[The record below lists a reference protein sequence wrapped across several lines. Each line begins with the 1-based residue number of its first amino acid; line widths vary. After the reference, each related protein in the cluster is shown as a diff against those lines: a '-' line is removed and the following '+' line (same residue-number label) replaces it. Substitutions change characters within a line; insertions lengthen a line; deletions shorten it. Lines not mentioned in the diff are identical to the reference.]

1 MHQKMKQ
8 LAGFQVC
15 QREEESAG
23 AGIAPTWPWMVSGRR
38 EERESHRGISKGLMY
53 VVQRPVLSLMRGF
66 MSHPASLKILSNG
79 TKHAHTRSF
88 FFV

>member
-23 AGIAPTWPWMVSGRR
+23 AGIALTWPWMVSGRR
-38 EERESHRGISKGLMY
+38 EERESHRGISKGLMLRGAEGCAQPNEGIY
-53 VVQRPVLSLMRGF
+53 V
-66 MSHPASLKILSNG
+66 ASCESENP
-79 TKHAHTRSF
+79 F
-88 FFV
+88 